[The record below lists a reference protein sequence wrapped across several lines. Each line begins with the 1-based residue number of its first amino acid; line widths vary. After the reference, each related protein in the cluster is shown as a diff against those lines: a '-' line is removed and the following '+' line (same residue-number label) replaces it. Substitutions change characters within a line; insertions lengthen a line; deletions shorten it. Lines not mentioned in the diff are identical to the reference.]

1 MIESRRL
8 AHIRL
13 GFTAQ
18 RTIAR
23 HLGVL
28 LDDPADVPPEAVDYL
43 AEQLDMGDP
52 SVLSKSGSDSD
63 TFSTGRSYA
72 HTRRRQS
79 WTPPAASLYAG
90 AGHLGERLPDPGT
103 ISVEQLQQARAELR
117 G

>member
-1 MIESRRL
+1 MSRRP

-18 RTIAR
+18 RTTAR

-52 SVLSKSGSDSD
+52 SVLSKSGSDFD
-63 TFSTGRSYA
+63 TSALAGPTRTRGEDNPG
-72 HTRRRQS
+72 RRRRRRCTRAQDTWES
-79 WTPPAASLYAG
+79 ACRTQERSASSNCS
-90 AGHLGERLPDPGT
+90 R
-103 ISVEQLQQARAELR
+103 R
-117 G
+117 GLNCEDE